1 MGCDVKNTLL
11 SLIWMLLSANA
22 WTEMCDIR
30 LWYAKVLWQAE
41 WLIGWVQARLE
52 AAWHEFVRFQALK
65 YIQHLC
71 TSSYRSESGVMIHW
85 LKSKNKQETFLVQH
99 FQHTELWPRLP
110 VQVVLLVVLF
120 YYRVFPLKK
129 MLCKGLKKKKG
140 CFFMEQRKYFLFSHI
155 WRAVRDLSLQRREQW
170 SLWTSESVRLRLI
183 LFYIM

>member
-65 YIQHLC
+65 HIQHLC
-71 TSSYRSESGVMIHW
+71 TSSYRLESGVLIHW
-85 LKSKNKQETFLVQH
+85 LKSKNKQETF
-99 FQHTELWPRLP
+99 FGSAFSTYRIMTETSCASRTTCSF
-110 VQVVLLVVLF
+110 VLLPCF
-120 YYRVFPLKK
+120 SFKK
-129 MLCKGLKKKKG
+129 MLCKGFKKKKG
-140 CFFMEQRKYFLFSHI
+140 VVFS
-155 WRAVRDLSLQRREQW
+155 WNK
-170 SLWTSESVRLRLI
+170 
-183 LFYIM
+183 